1 MIKRLFMNQ
10 SIRAKIVW
18 STVLISLVPLLVL
31 SYLFYQ
37 NSTRSLEQ
45 AMVRSS
51 DQNAEYLSDYL
62 NEYFRSFSTSALQVY
77 GFKRVIDLMEYG
89 TNYNVADII
98 DVRESLASY
107 YRLAVSNNADIIKIM
122 VYGSDNTL
130 RDSWSRADSYNA
142 IALNQTTPHYGD
154 IVKLPFQHSLMF
166 TYQDPAIKQDLFV
179 YALPIYDPF
188 YREKFGTLLFY
199 VLGKDLAKKVETYNR
214 APNVIVLQNGKGEA
228 FYRTNPN
235 YDAEIQPYRLPDELS
250 DSNEQVLQFTEGR
263 ELLISTSP
271 LDHGNIGLS
280 IVYPSTELA
289 HNRKTTLSIT
299 IAALALVMLVIAAF
313 SLLAQQF
320 ITRPIQYLG
329 KAMKAVRKGNFD
341 VVLPTNRWHDDLSE
355 LTASFNFMT
364 RTIQELIEK
373 EYKLQL
379 RNKEA
384 QFLAL
389 QMQINPHFLYN
400 TLQTIGGKAVLAGDY
415 EIHEMCR
422 ALGDIF
428 RYSFY
433 EGNMESTIGA
443 ELAHLNNYLYIQQ
456 FRFEESLKTRFDVQ
470 SELMDAPIIRFVLQ
484 PILENIMVHALGKD
498 RRSAVQIEVSAQR
511 EDGHIRISISDDGPG
526 MEPDKLKA
534 LRAVLARPAS
544 KVFSG
549 VSIGL
554 RNVHERIRLFYG
566 PPYGLEIDS
575 SLGKGTT
582 VSLTIPYPADVE
594 QPLRT
599 GGDK

>member
-1 MIKRLFMNQ
+1 MIKRLFMNL

-62 NEYFRSFSTSALQVY
+62 DEYFRSFSTSALQVY

-89 TNYNVADII
+89 TNYNDADII

-107 YRLAVSNNADIIKIM
+107 YRLVVSNNPDIIKIM
-122 VYGSDNTL
+122 VLGGDNSL

-142 IALNQTTPHYGD
+142 ITLGQSTPHSGE
-154 IVKLPFQHSLMF
+154 IVDLPFQHSLMF
-166 TYQDPAIKQDLFV
+166 SYRDPAIEQDLFV
-179 YALPIYDPF
+179 YALTIYDPF
-188 YREKFGTLLFY
+188 YRKKFGTLVFY
-199 VLGKDLAKKVETYNR
+199 VQGKDFAKKMETYNR
-214 APNVIVLQNGKGEA
+214 APNVIVLQNDRGET
-228 FYRTNPN
+228 FYRTSDVYAREIGRYVPP
-235 YDAEIQPYRLPDELS
+235 AELD
-250 DSNEQVLQFTEGR
+250 DSNEHELRFTDGQN
-263 ELLISTSP
+263 LLISNSL
-271 LDHGNIGLS
+271 LDHSNIGLS

-289 HNRKTTLSIT
+289 HNRQTTLRIT
-299 IAALALVMLVIAAF
+299 VAAFLLVMLVIALF
-313 SLLAQQF
+313 SLFAQQF
-320 ITRPIQYLG
+320 ITRPIQHLG
-329 KAMKAVRKGNFD
+329 KAMKSVRKGNFN
-341 VVLPTNRWHDDLSE
+341 VTLKPNRWHDDLSE
-355 LTASFNFMT
+355 LTANFNFMT
-364 RTIQELIEK
+364 ETIQELIEK
-373 EYKLQL
+373 EYKMQL

-422 ALGDIF
+422 ALGDMF

-433 EGNMESTIGA
+433 EGNMASTIGA
-443 ELAHLNNYLYIQQ
+443 ELVHLNNYLYIQQ
-456 FRFEESLKTRFDVQ
+456 FRFEDSLQTFFNVD
-470 SELMDAPIIRFVLQ
+470 SELMDCRIIRFVLQ
-484 PILENIMVHALGKD
+484 PILENIIVHALGKESH
-498 RRSAVQIEVSAQR
+498 RSVRIEVSAVK
-511 EDGHIRISISDDGPG
+511 DGDTVLIRISDDGPG

-534 LRAVLARPAS
+534 LRTALAHPAS
-544 KVFSG
+544 EVFAG

-554 RNVHERIRLFYG
+554 RNVHERLRLFYG
-566 PPYGLEIDS
+566 PPFGLRIDS
-575 SLGKGTT
+575 RPGEGTT
-582 VSLTIPYPADVE
+582 VSIAIPYK
-594 QPLRT
+594 Q
-599 GGDK
+599 GGAEHV

>member
-199 VLGKDLAKKVETYNR
+199 CAGQRPGQESRNLQPGPERDRAAKR
-214 APNVIVLQNGKGEA
+214 QGRSL
-228 FYRTNPN
+228 
-235 YDAEIQPYRLPDELS
+235 LS
-250 DSNEQVLQFTEGR
+250 DEP
-263 ELLISTSP
+263 EL
-271 LDHGNIGLS
+271 
-280 IVYPSTELA
+280 
-289 HNRKTTLSIT
+289 
-299 IAALALVMLVIAAF
+299 
-313 SLLAQQF
+313 
-320 ITRPIQYLG
+320 
-329 KAMKAVRKGNFD
+329 
-341 VVLPTNRWHDDLSE
+341 
-355 LTASFNFMT
+355 
-364 RTIQELIEK
+364 
-373 EYKLQL
+373 
-379 RNKEA
+379 
-384 QFLAL
+384 
-389 QMQINPHFLYN
+389 
-400 TLQTIGGKAVLAGDY
+400 
-415 EIHEMCR
+415 
-422 ALGDIF
+422 
-428 RYSFY
+428 
-433 EGNMESTIGA
+433 
-443 ELAHLNNYLYIQQ
+443 
-456 FRFEESLKTRFDVQ
+456 
-470 SELMDAPIIRFVLQ
+470 
-484 PILENIMVHALGKD
+484 
-498 RRSAVQIEVSAQR
+498 RRRDPAVSASRRAQR
-511 EDGHIRISISDDGPG
+511 QQRTGTPVHGGPGTINQYIPLGPWEHWAEYRISQ
-526 MEPDKLKA
+526 
-534 LRAVLARPAS
+534 
-544 KVFSG
+544 
-549 VSIGL
+549 
-554 RNVHERIRLFYG
+554 H
-566 PPYGLEIDS
+566 
-575 SLGKGTT
+575 
-582 VSLTIPYPADVE
+582 
-594 QPLRT
+594 RT
-599 GGDK
+599 CP

>member
-62 NEYFRSFSTSALQVY
+62 DEYFRSFSTSALQVY

-89 TNYNVADII
+89 TNYNDADII

-122 VYGSDNTL
+122 VYGSDHTL
-130 RDSWSRADSYNA
+130 RDSWTRADSYNA
-142 IALNQTTPHYGD
+142 IALDRRMPHYGD
-154 IVKLPFQHSLMF
+154 VAELPFQHSLMF

-188 YREKFGTLLFY
+188 YRKKFGTLLFY
-199 VLGKDLAKKVETYNR
+199 VLGKDFTKKVETYNR
-214 APNVIVLQNGKGEA
+214 APNVIVLQNGQGET
-228 FYRTNPN
+228 FYRTNDN
-235 YDAEIQPYRLPDELS
+235 YKTEIKPYRLPDELN
-250 DSNEQVLQFTEGR
+250 DSNEHTLQFTEGQK
-263 ELLISTSP
+263 LLVSNSP
-271 LDHGNIGLS
+271 LDHANIGLN

-289 HNRKTTLSIT
+289 HNRQMTLRIT
-299 IAALALVMLVIAAF
+299 LGALVLVMLVIAAF

-341 VVLPTNRWHDDLSE
+341 VTLPTNRWQDDLSE
-355 LTASFNFMT
+355 LTGSFNFMT

-373 EYKLQL
+373 EYKMQL

-384 QFLAL
+384 QFMAL

-422 ALGDIF
+422 ALGDMF

-456 FRFEESLKTRFDVQ
+456 FRFEESLTTRFDVQ
-470 SELMDAPIIRFVLQ
+470 SELMDARIIRFVLQ
-484 PILENIMVHALGKD
+484 PILENIMVHALGKT
-498 RRSAVQIEVSAQR
+498 RRSVVRIEVFALR
-511 EDGHIRISISDDGPG
+511 EDDHIRMSISDDGPG
-526 MEPDKLKA
+526 MEPDKLEA
-534 LRAVLARPAS
+534 LRAALAHPSS
-544 KVFSG
+544 KVFTG

-566 PPYGLEIDS
+566 TPYGLEIDS
-575 SLGKGTT
+575 RPGQGTT
-582 VSLTIPYPADVE
+582 VSLTIPYRQGETEDV
-594 QPLRT
+594 
-599 GGDK
+599 

>member
-1 MIKRLFMNQ
+1 
-10 SIRAKIVW
+10 
-18 STVLISLVPLLVL
+18 
-31 SYLFYQ
+31 
-37 NSTRSLEQ
+37 
-45 AMVRSS
+45 MVRSS

-62 NEYFRSFSTSALQVY
+62 DEYFRSFSTSALQVY

-89 TNYNVADII
+89 TNYNDADII

-122 VYGSDNTL
+122 VYGSDHTL
-130 RDSWSRADSYNA
+130 RDSWTRADSYNA
-142 IALNQTTPHYGD
+142 IALDRRMPHYGD
-154 IVKLPFQHSLMF
+154 VAELPFQHSLMF

-188 YREKFGTLLFY
+188 YRKKFGTLLFY
-199 VLGKDLAKKVETYNR
+199 VLGKDFTKKVETYNR
-214 APNVIVLQNGKGEA
+214 APNVIVLQNGQGET
-228 FYRTNPN
+228 FYRTNDN
-235 YDAEIQPYRLPDELS
+235 YKTEIKPYRLPDELN
-250 DSNEQVLQFTEGR
+250 DSNEHTLQFTEGQK
-263 ELLISTSP
+263 LLVSSSP
-271 LDHGNIGLS
+271 LDHANIGLN

-289 HNRKTTLSIT
+289 HNRQMTLRIT
-299 IAALALVMLVIAAF
+299 LGALVLVMLVIAAF

-341 VVLPTNRWHDDLSE
+341 VTLPTNRWQDDLSE
-355 LTASFNFMT
+355 LTGSFNFMT

-373 EYKLQL
+373 EYKMQL

-384 QFLAL
+384 QFMAL

-422 ALGDIF
+422 ALGDMF

-456 FRFEESLKTRFDVQ
+456 FRFEESLTTRFDVQ
-470 SELMDAPIIRFVLQ
+470 SELMDARIIRFVLQ
-484 PILENIMVHALGKD
+484 PILENIMVHALGKT
-498 RRSAVQIEVSAQR
+498 RRSVVRIEVLALR
-511 EDGHIRISISDDGPG
+511 EDDHIRMSISDDGPG
-526 MEPDKLKA
+526 MEPDKLEA
-534 LRAVLARPAS
+534 LRAALAHPAS

-566 PPYGLEIDS
+566 TPYGLEIDS
-575 SLGKGTT
+575 RPGQGTT
-582 VSLTIPYPADVE
+582 VSLTIPYRQGETEDV
-594 QPLRT
+594 
-599 GGDK
+599 